1 MSLSGEDK
9 TIVDRN
15 INRTVKEQA
24 FIAWL
29 KNGRLTEDPGV
40 QAQLPNPASAMM
52 FVMPP
57 SSRRGG
63 IPPTTPSYTKY
74 SPLTGKLVLKS
85 KLRYGKISFAKAD
98 LEYYS
103 PDAFQQTSEDD
114 CRILWEKGRCTAETK
129 IKIMLVR
136 NESVVYIG
144 DQGTEMADNDLLLL
158 KTRVN
163 KGLVS
168 FQEDDIEF
176 LYPNWEV
183 PTNIIE
189 DLRSKKSNGKLFIIS
204 DEKGNLRCRVESSI
218 KDNCLLL

>member
-9 TIVDRN
+9 TIVHRN

-29 KNGRLTEDPGV
+29 KNGRLTEDSGV

-52 FVMPP
+52 FAMPL

-63 IPPTTPSYTKY
+63 IPPTTPS
-74 SPLTGKLVLKS
+74 
-85 KLRYGKISFAKAD
+85 
-98 LEYYS
+98 
-103 PDAFQQTSEDD
+103 
-114 CRILWEKGRCTAETK
+114 
-129 IKIMLVR
+129 
-136 NESVVYIG
+136 SVVYIG